1 MLLFWKSLLFF
12 FGGTDS
18 LSRAKEELEPKRT
31 VGNDEQPDGSKLP
44 LLTASPL
51 DYHVFRQEITSKYPA
66 YNPPPLVVPLELEN
80 NSILP
85 PLPSHSRLNSSSGLF
100 SGVGPP
106 GVGGNG
112 SILHQSVHIATPAP
126 SPPPSP
132 IGPGG
137 KAGKKQNYQTNQN
150 FPFMYPPLDDTS
162 NDIGG
167 TGSSELQDNLVGKKW
182 QGSDVPASII
192 EAGKLFSS
200 RIKMTRA
207 IRQLWEERERF
218 MKYDRGWDARESE
231 NPLQPDSEEEK
242 ELGEDP
248 FTSPRKEEKQ
258 PTETPPREK
267 ETDNENVQSRLDAVE
282 EFYVSLPEPTKH
294 ISIIANG
301 YAEGGYAASSIDCYR
316 LIKGHID

>member
-1 MLLFWKSLLFF
+1 MLLFWKSLLFL

-18 LSRAKEELEPKRT
+18 LIKAKEELEPKRS
-31 VGNDEQPDGSKLP
+31 VEDDGTGRSRLP

-66 YNPPPLVVPLELEN
+66 YNPPPLIVPLELET

-100 SGVGPP
+100 TGVGQP
-106 GVGGNG
+106 GIGGNS
-112 SILHQSVHIATPAP
+112 SILHQSVHIATPTP

-150 FPFMYPPLDDTS
+150 FPFMYPPLDGTS
-162 NDIGG
+162 NNIGG
-167 TGSSELQDNLVGKKW
+167 SGSGELQDNLVGKRW
-182 QGSDVPASII
+182 EGSDVPASII

-207 IRQLWEERERF
+207 LRQLWEERENF
-218 MKYDRGWDARESE
+218 MKFDRGWDAQQSKKQSQ
-231 NPLQPDSEEEK
+231 LDSEEEEEEM

-248 FTSPRKEEKQ
+248 FSIPLKPEEP
-258 PTETPPREK
+258 PTEPHRVEK
-267 ETDNENVQSRLDAVE
+267 ETDNEDVQSRLDAVE
-282 EFYVSLPEPTKH
+282 DFYVSWPGSL
-294 ISIIANG
+294 IIF
-301 YAEGGYAASSIDCYR
+301 
-316 LIKGHID
+316 GHG

>member
-1 MLLFWKSLLFF
+1 MLLFWKSVLFL

-18 LSRAKEELEPKRT
+18 LNKAKEELEPKRS
-31 VGNDEQPDGSKLP
+31 VEDDESGGSKMP

-66 YNPPPLVVPLELEN
+66 YNPPPLIVPLELET

-106 GVGGNG
+106 AVGGNG

-167 TGSSELQDNLVGKKW
+167 SGSGEVQDHLVGKRW
-182 QGSDVPASII
+182 EGSDVPASII

-207 IRQLWEERERF
+207 IRQLWEERESF
-218 MKYDRGWDARESE
+218 MKFDRGWDAQQSK
-231 NPLQPDSEEEK
+231 NQSQPDSEAGEEEE
-242 ELGEDP
+242 ELGEESSTTP
-248 FTSPRKEEKQ
+248 PKQEEP
-258 PTETPPREK
+258 PTEPHRVEK
-267 ETDNENVQSRLDAVE
+267 ETDNEDVQSRMDAVE
-282 EFYVSLPEPTKH
+282 DFYVS
-294 ISIIANG
+294 SRGSAIIIRHG
-301 YAEGGYAASSIDCYR
+301 
-316 LIKGHID
+316 